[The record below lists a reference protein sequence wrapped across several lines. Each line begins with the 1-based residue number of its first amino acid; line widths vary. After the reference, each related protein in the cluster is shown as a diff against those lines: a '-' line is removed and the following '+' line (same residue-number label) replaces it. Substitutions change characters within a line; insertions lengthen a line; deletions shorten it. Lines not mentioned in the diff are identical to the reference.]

1 MYEYASECNSWA
13 LWISW
18 VHYAVQLAPV
28 TPPASQVSS
37 PLTSGHVKCNYNFLS
52 WVTLFST
59 LIALINLMYLVA
71 DSDWG
76 SLLGVLFLAVSDDRI
91 CAWSSGCNDLCL
103 SLWRHDTSPARRSR
117 PIIKIFLSVYSWR
130 VVELFPARLSSSNAL
145 LWYRCRSRQVESRIE
160 GVIGQDFS
168 KSLWATFK

>member
-1 MYEYASECNSWA
+1 MKAFKSLPSW
-13 LWISW
+13 
-18 VHYAVQLAPV
+18 QV
-28 TPPASQVSS
+28 TSIYRVCMSMRVNATLEHCESVGFIMQFNWPLFPAPPALQVSS

-76 SLLGVLFLAVSDDRI
+76 SLLGVLFLRLAMTEYALGRAAAMTSVS
-91 CAWSSGCNDLCL
+91 L

-117 PIIKIFLSVYSWR
+117 PIIKIFLSVYS
-130 VVELFPARLSSSNAL
+130 
-145 LWYRCRSRQVESRIE
+145 
-160 GVIGQDFS
+160 
-168 KSLWATFK
+168 